1 MKVPFVFLLAG
12 AVGAATVHQRAGCS
26 ADNCARAVTG
36 TAKGSTRVV
45 VAKSDCSSFLE
56 TTVTKYA
63 RYPTSPSVN
72 SLSKDEVSTERDIR
86 TTEAFPKLIYRLP

>member
-12 AVGAATVHQRAGCS
+12 AVGAAHVHKRAGCK

-36 TAKGSTRVV
+36 TAKGSSRVE

-56 TTVTKYA
+56 ATETKYA
-63 RYPTSPSVN
+63 RYPTSSSVN
-72 SLSKDEVSTERDIR
+72 PLSKDEV
-86 TTEAFPKLIYRLP
+86 LIGAGYTDPGSFSED